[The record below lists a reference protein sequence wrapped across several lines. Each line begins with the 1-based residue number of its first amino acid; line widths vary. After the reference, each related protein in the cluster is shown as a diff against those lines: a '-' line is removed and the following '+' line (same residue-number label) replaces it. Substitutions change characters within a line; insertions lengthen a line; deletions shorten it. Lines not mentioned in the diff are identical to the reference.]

1 MLGHEEILSRV
12 NPAVAESLGIEVD
25 EILPSQTFFGDLG
38 GASIEW
44 LDLSFRLD
52 KEFGL
57 RLPGLG
63 SLGGIETDAEGRFT
77 TNGFASLRS
86 FMPASLIDRVK
97 DRSPAATAKE
107 LVEAITVDDIAGM
120 VELALESKKAVT
132 SP

>member
-1 MLGHEEILSRV
+1 MLDHEEILSRV

-25 EILPSQTFFGDLG
+25 EIQPSQTFFGDLG
-38 GASIEW
+38 GESIEW

-63 SLGGIETDAEGRFT
+63 SLNGIETDAEGRFT
-77 TNGFASLRS
+77 ANGFARLGS

-97 DRSPAATAKE
+97 DRRPAATAKE

-120 VELALESKKAVT
+120 VELALESKKALA

>member
-1 MLGHEEILSRV
+1 MLGLEEILSRV
-12 NPAVAESLGIEVD
+12 KPAVAESLGIEVT
-25 EILPSQTFFGDLG
+25 EIQPSQTFFGDLG
-38 GASIEW
+38 GESIEW

-77 TNGFASLRS
+77 ANGFVSLAS

-120 VELALESKKAVT
+120 VELALESKRAVA